1 VSTLLFVVHRETS
14 LAELPEV
21 KNTPNVP
28 NNKTSPCRGVVIMF
42 ELSGCMVAF
51 VVKCQLAMTA
61 SPRSAQRF
69 ASGCD
74 DKIG

>member
-1 VSTLLFVVHRETS
+1 
-14 LAELPEV
+14 
-21 KNTPNVP
+21 
-28 NNKTSPCRGVVIMF
+28 MF